1 MWALFGFVLIV
12 VRVYIFF
19 GRKLSKI
26 TALKAGVEQSLLTV
40 PVLFHVRT
48 FLILMKT
55 RQRRRILQ
63 FIYLFF

>member
-1 MWALFGFVLIV
+1 MWALFCFVLIV

-26 TALKAGVEQSLLTV
+26 TVLKAGVEQSLLAV
-40 PVLFHVRT
+40 PVLFLVRT

-55 RQRRRILQ
+55 RQRRRIL
-63 FIYLFF
+63 